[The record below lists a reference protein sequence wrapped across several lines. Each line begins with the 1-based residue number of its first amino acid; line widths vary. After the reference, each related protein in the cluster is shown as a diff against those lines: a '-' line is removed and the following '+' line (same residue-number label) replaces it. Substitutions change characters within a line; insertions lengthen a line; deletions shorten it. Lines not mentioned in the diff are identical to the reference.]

1 MKQEIKIV
9 LPAYKI
15 FYSLFFPVVLCLI
28 RGVARADEIGGAL
41 DSNMALL
48 SLGCCAETW
57 VMERS
62 GRRWEIF
69 TLYPVKNR
77 TKTVLRRLAVQ
88 LCYLCVLSYVG
99 YFFYYWQ
106 KPAVPLGKTAA
117 GLYGSYLPAIMATVI
132 FFGVLSMTLSNLFQ
146 NQWAGIGGSFLL
158 WLTLY
163 STSGDKVLGRFNIFA
178 YAFRELDGPEDF
190 SWLWGKAAGILI
202 AVFLLGWLPHI
213 LKKRG

>member
-48 SLGCCAETW
+48 SLVFCAETW

-69 TLYPVKNR
+69 TLYPVKN
-77 TKTVLRRLAVQ
+77 TRLMLYSNQ
-88 LCYLCVLSYVG
+88 
-99 YFFYYWQ
+99 
-106 KPAVPLGKTAA
+106 AA
-117 GLYGSYLPAIMATVI
+117 GNA
-132 FFGVLSMTLSNLFQ
+132 
-146 NQWAGIGGSFLL
+146 SFRP
-158 WLTLY
+158 
-163 STSGDKVLGRFNIFA
+163 G
-178 YAFRELDGPEDF
+178 
-190 SWLWGKAAGILI
+190 
-202 AVFLLGWLPHI
+202 AVFTLRLLQ
-213 LKKRG
+213 KRSPGAC

>member
-28 RGVARADEIGGAL
+28 RGVARADEIGGAM
-41 DSNMALL
+41 DPNIALL
-48 SLGCCAETW
+48 SLVFCAETW

-62 GRRWEIF
+62 GRRLEIF

-77 TKTVLRRLAVQ
+77 VRTVLRRLAVQ
-88 LCYLCVLSYVG
+88 ICYLCVLSYIG

-106 KPAVPLGKTAA
+106 KPVIPLGKTAT
-117 GLYGSYLPAIMATVI
+117 GLYGSYLCAVTVTVI
-132 FFGVLSMTLSNLFQ
+132 FWSILSMTVSNLFQ
-146 NQWAGIGGSFLL
+146 SQWAGIGGSFLL
-158 WLTLY
+158 WLTLF
-163 STSGDKVLGRFNIFA
+163 SAFGDNALGKFNIFA
-178 YAFRELDGPEDF
+178 YAFRELDGAEDF
-190 SWLWGKAAGILI
+190 SWLWGKAAGGLI
-202 AVFLLGWLPHI
+202 AAVLLGLLPPV

>member
-48 SLGCCAETW
+48 SLVFCAETW

-77 TKTVLRRLAVQ
+77 TKTVLCRLAVQ
-88 LCYLCVLSYVG
+88 LCYLCALSYVG

-106 KPAVPLGKTAA
+106 KPAVPLEKTAA
-117 GLYGSYLPAIMATVI
+117 GLYGSYLLAITATVI

>member
-1 MKQEIKIV
+1 MKQAIKIV

-48 SLGCCAETW
+48 SLVFCAETW

-77 TKTVLRRLAVQ
+77 TKTVLRRLAAALLFMRAFLRGIFLLLLAEARRSVGKNGGGPLRKLYSGNHGHSDFLWRIVDDLVQ
-88 LCYLCVLSYVG
+88 SVSKPVG
-99 YFFYYWQ
+99 RDWRLL
-106 KPAVPLGKTAA
+106 PAVADA
-117 GLYGSYLPAIMATVI
+117 
-132 FFGVLSMTLSNLFQ
+132 VLH
-146 NQWAGIGGSFLL
+146 
-158 WLTLY
+158 
-163 STSGDKVLGRFNIFA
+163 VR
-178 YAFRELDGPEDF
+178 
-190 SWLWGKAAGILI
+190 
-202 AVFLLGWLPHI
+202 
-213 LKKRG
+213 